1 MIKIILKSILTIFNF
16 NPNKPKKLKYSDKTD
31 KELLIEDF
39 KAINRDFQIAKEK
52 LLSKYK

>member
-1 MIKIILKSILTIFNF
+1 MKTLLKSILTIFNF

>member
-1 MIKIILKSILTIFNF
+1 MKTLLKSILTIFNF
-16 NPNKPKKLKYSDKTD
+16 NSNKPKKLKYSDKTD

>member
-1 MIKIILKSILTIFNF
+1 MIKIILKNILNLFSF
-16 NPNKPKKLKYSDKTD
+16 KPKKLKYSDKTD
-31 KELLIEDF
+31 KELLEEDF

>member
-1 MIKIILKSILTIFNF
+1 MIKIILKNILNLFSFNNCKF
-16 NPNKPKKLKYSDKTD
+16 SYKIKSDKQAL
-31 KELLIEDF
+31 EEDF

>member
-1 MIKIILKSILTIFNF
+1 MKTLLKSILYLFNF
-16 NPNKPKKLKYSDKTD
+16 KPTKLKYPTKTD
-31 KELLIEDF
+31 KEYLEEDF